1 MARLFTSGAE
11 LGHVQA
17 EGFTTPGAGGAPTFE
32 TTIKRTGVASLKSAA
47 VNQYGNRALTTV
59 LGRTYYFRFYYQF
72 SNNPT
77 ALHRPFTTLT
87 SGIILEMV
95 NTTRVL
101 RILNLSATTLA
112 TGTTVL
118 NEDTWYRIEV
128 AVNVPAAGNG
138 TVELKIDGNVEIA
151 SASYSIGNSA
161 ITGCRFGFGG
171 NAGGITALYF
181 DDMAINDDQGSDQ
194 NSYPGAGSVYALLP
208 AADPQTGTA
217 FANWT
222 KPGGATTARHTSV
235 DNVPPI
241 YIADSTAAGDAEK
254 MLRNPT
260 NAASNL
266 ELDLTDYTTAGVP
279 SGETIVLVQPIAGT
293 GSSSATDTSGG
304 LELVSNPAVTSKAI
318 TAFDNG
324 IASTT
329 ATTWP
334 RAEGNIVYNPTVTR
348 GTQPR
353 IRLARAATA
362 RTVMTNMLGLLVESQ
377 AGGTT
382 WDGVSAV
389 TTSYAVSTAGA
400 READGASSATTSYAI
415 ATAGERTAT
424 GVVTLATSYAVT
436 TAGERTATGASSIA
450 TSYAI
455 STAGIDEKLGTASAV
470 TSFSISTAGAKEKDG
485 ATAAVTS
492 FLISTAGV
500 DEKLGVSAAVTSF
513 AITTAASRE
522 ATGVVARSVTFAI
535 VTAAAKEK
543 DGAAAAVTSF
553 SISTAGAKEKDGAS
567 SAATSFLIA
576 TAGIDEKLGVSSATT
591 SFSIATAA
599 AREAAGVSGLGAAFS
614 ISTSAERTA
623 TGVVARP
630 VTFTIVTAAE
640 RTATGAASA
649 TTTFTVTT
657 AGDRTATGVVSRP
670 VTFTI
675 STDAHADQIAVV
687 ALAVAFSIFTDG
699 ELDGQDKLGVVELP
713 IEFAISTSS
722 TREATGVSS
731 LPFSYSLVTAGTRD
745 VPGVVSR
752 GVSFTVSTTGE
763 RTATGASSVH
773 AAFTVATTGAR
784 ETFGQ
789 VDLSYSFTIDA
800 DGATQVNAIDGEAA
814 LTVTLA
820 ISSDGQRGR
829 VPDGLRAYRMI
840 YKPFRAVR
848 SAPTGAAG
856 RATPKQEQG
865 AKTVA

>member
-32 TTIKRTGVASLKSAA
+32 TTIKRTGVASLTVAA

-171 NAGGITALYF
+171 NAGGITALYY

-348 GTQPR
+348 GTRPR

-513 AITTAASRE
+513 AITTA
-522 ATGVVARSVTFAI
+522 
-535 VTAAAKEK
+535 
-543 DGAAAAVTSF
+543 
-553 SISTAGAKEKDGAS
+553 
-567 SAATSFLIA
+567 
-576 TAGIDEKLGVSSATT
+576 
-591 SFSIATAA
+591 
-599 AREAAGVSGLGAAFS
+599 
-614 ISTSAERTA
+614 AERTA

-829 VPDGLRAYRMI
+829 VPGGLRAYRMI